1 MILLKDVI
9 AQEKILMLFLSDGR
23 QVFVLGQSIER
34 AVRFVSEAIDH
45 PIVRVMAVFDGTD
58 MYYIEWD
65 E

>member
-9 AQEKILMLFLSDGR
+9 AQEQILMLFLSDGR

-34 AVRFVSEAIDH
+34 AVRLVNEAIDH
-45 PIVRVMAVFDGTD
+45 PRVKVMAVFDGRD
-58 MYYIEWD
+58 MYFIEWD